1 VILSQLFRGFTR
13 VLREVEEAD
22 VYVLGKAFQKAV
34 DSAYKAVMKPKEGT
48 ILTVAKAGAE
58 KAAKLATKSD
68 NVADFLTE
76 VICEMNTTLDR
87 TPEMLPVLK
96 EAGVVDSGGKGLVTI
111 MEGILDAI
119 LGKEI
124 AYETSKKATSG
135 SAMTG
140 AGATGI
146 ETEEIKF
153 GYCTE
158 FIVMLDDADFSSE
171 DEIEFKTYLEKIGD
185 SIVCVA
191 DEDLVKVHVHTNDP
205 GLAIQKGLSYGELT
219 KMKIDNMREEHNE
232 RVIMSSQKSVEKTAQ
247 EQLKKMEKVQEKPRK
262 PEGFICVSAGTGLSE
277 IFTELGVDVII
288 EGGQTMNPS
297 TEDILEAIDQ
307 INADTIY
314 ILPNNSNII
323 LAANQAKSLTED
335 KKVVVIPTK
344 NIPQG
349 ITAMIQYIDGN
360 SPEEN
365 ERAMTEALDEVR
377 SGQVT
382 YAVRDTTIDGKEI
395 SQGDFMGLS
404 DKTIEAV
411 GKDIVET
418 TVELIHKLQTPES
431 ALITI
436 YYGEDGSE
444 EQARQIAEKICE
456 DNDELEVEIENGGQ
470 PVYYY
475 FISVE

>member
-1 VILSQLFRGFTR
+1 
-13 VLREVEEAD
+13 
-22 VYVLGKAFQKAV
+22 
-34 DSAYKAVMKPKEGT
+34 MKPKEGT

-58 KAAKLATKSD
+58 KAVKLAPKSED
-68 NVADFLTE
+68 AVEFLTE
-76 VICEMNTTLDR
+76 VIREMNETLDR

-111 MEGILDAI
+111 MEGILDAL

-124 AYETSKKATSG
+124 AYEPVKKTANG
-135 SAMTG
+135 PAVTG

-146 ETEEIKF
+146 ETEDIKF

-158 FIVMLDDADFSSE
+158 FIVMLNGAEFTSE
-171 DEIEFKTYLEKIGD
+171 DEIEFKKYLENIGD

-219 KMKIDNMREEHNE
+219 RMKIDNMREEHNE
-232 RVIMSSQKSVEKTAQ
+232 RVIMSNEKAVEKTA
-247 EQLKKMEKVQEKPRK
+247 EEELKKMENTPVKPRK

-297 TEDILEAIDQ
+297 TEDILEAIDR
-307 INADTIY
+307 INADVIY
-314 ILPNNSNII
+314 IMPNNSNII
-323 LAANQAKSLTED
+323 LAANQAKSLSED

-365 ERAMTEALDEVR
+365 ERAMTEALDDVR

-418 TVELIHKLQTPES
+418 TVELIHKLLTEDS
-431 ALITI
+431 ALVTI
-436 YYGEDGSE
+436 YYGEEGSE
-444 EQARQIAEKICE
+444 EQAREIAEKICGE
-456 DNDELEVEIENGGQ
+456 NDELEVEIENGGQ